1 MRMKLI
7 PALAAAILLT
17 ACGNGGEVTEAS
29 AASETAGTTSETTS
43 ATTVTTAE
51 ATAATAVTTGAE
63 SVSET
68 EAEETAPK
76 AELPVVIPSDEVY
89 EIYPVTLTYPEE
101 EKTDISMEKVCID
114 EDFYNKNGVLCCA
127 FAAEYPVFSG
137 GDKAAM
143 DKINAE
149 IKAYIDGIAEGERQ
163 AAEKD
168 PIAADDDFVKDFL
181 PTYGAILTYDVYFE
195 HEGEYFENAGG
206 YSVCGNLLAVDF
218 VEYGYSAGAVHGL
231 EEPVSMLFDLRTG
244 EKVNLNEHISDI
256 KGFARRVELE
266 TGAYMYLH
274 GVGRSRIYKDSEFD
288 DSVNEDNI
296 ENSVEYICT
305 STESGE
311 EYLSESRITVSR
323 GCIGRYL
330 APYEDGCYADGIRL
344 IEVPIDDILP
354 YLDEEGRE
362 LFGGAASARSE
373 PVDLIE
379 YKGVRYVSTVSAIP
393 EIYGPLTES
402 DYVFM
407 SLFPN
412 IDTLELNG
420 CPHIDFEKIAAME
433 NIKRLYLNDCEFD
446 DISPLFGSNI
456 DYISGNGYNIPQE
469 QAEEFIK
476 QGGRYISYDLIKEN
490 NTEVNNE
497 QDN

>member
-17 ACGNGGEVTEAS
+17 ACGNGGTNGSEVTAAS
-29 AASETAGTTSETTS
+29 AVPETAEATSETTETVS
-43 ATTVTTAE
+43 ETTAAVTTTATTTETTTVTTE
-51 ATAATAVTTGAE
+51 NPRE
-63 SVSET
+63 
-68 EAEETAPK
+68 K
-76 AELPVVIPSDEVY
+76 MPVVIPSDEVY

-101 EKTDISMEKVCID
+101 EKTDISMEKAYAE
-114 EDFYNKNGVLCCA
+114 EDIYNKNGVPYCA

-362 LFGGAASARSE
+362 LFGDAASAKSE
-373 PVDLIE
+373 PADIIK
-379 YKGVRYVSTVSAIP
+379 YGGVRYVSTVSAIP

-412 IDTLELNG
+412 IDTLELNS

-446 DISPLFGSNI
+446 DISPLFGSNV

-469 QAEEFIK
+469 QAEEFEARD
-476 QGGRYISYDLIKEN
+476 GRYISSDLIKEN
-490 NTEVNNE
+490 NTEANNE

>member
-17 ACGNGGEVTEAS
+17 ACGNGGTNSSEVTAAS
-29 AASETAGTTSETTS
+29 AVPETAETSSE
-43 ATTVTTAE
+43 TTVTTAE
-51 ATAATAVTTGAE
+51 ATTVTTEATTETMAE
-63 SVSET
+63 NPRE
-68 EAEETAPK
+68 K
-76 AELPVVIPSDEVY
+76 MPVVIPSDEVY

-101 EKTDISMEKVCID
+101 EKTDISMEKAYAE
-114 EDFYNKNGVLCCA
+114 EDIYNKNGVPYCA

-149 IKAYIDGIAEGERQ
+149 IKAYIDGIADMERQ
-163 AAEKD
+163 DAEKD
-168 PIAADDDFVKDFL
+168 PTAADDDFVKDFL
-181 PTYGAILTYDVYFE
+181 PTYGALKTYGVLFAPEDDIW
-195 HEGEYFENAGG
+195 GSAGG
-206 YSVCGNLLAVDF
+206 YNVCGNLLAADF
-218 VEYGYSAGAVHGL
+218 VGYGYSAGAMHGY

-244 EKVNLNEHISDI
+244 E
-256 KGFARRVELE
+256 RVDLKDYAKDLGELE
-266 TGAYMYLH
+266 QRVYNAIFSYTYLN
-274 GVGRSRIYKDSEFD
+274 GVGMYDDYDSINFED
-288 DSVNEDNI
+288 YVKENTARNMEYYYSNEA
-296 ENSVEYICT
+296 YFQT
-305 STESGE
+305 LSGDFT
-311 EYLSESRITVSR
+311 LGR
-323 GCIGRYL
+323 GCIGIYL
-330 APYEDGCYADGIRL
+330 APYEYGCYADGIRL

-362 LFGGAASARSE
+362 LFGDATSAKSE

-379 YKGVRYVSTVSAIP
+379 YGGVRYVSTVKAIP
-393 EIYGPLTES
+393 EFCGTLTEG
-402 DYVFM
+402 DYEFM

-420 CPHIDFEKIAAME
+420 CPQIDFEKIAAME
-433 NIKRLYLNDCEFD
+433 NIKRLYLEDCEFD

-456 DYISGNGYNIPQE
+456 DYISGSGYNISQE

-476 QGGRYISYDLIKEN
+476 QGGRYVDSELIIEN